1 MADDPTVLTLTPPRQ
16 PDRGALL
23 RYVEDMLLE
32 LADLCASVGEGGLA
46 ASLAI
51 ATIQAGAA
59 GERRRGAATSGA
71 QPALDRA

>member
-1 MADDPTVLTLTPPRQ
+1 MADDSSAAPAVDGR
-16 PDRGALL
+16 PDPVGLL

-32 LADLCASVGEGGLA
+32 LAQLSASVGESALA

-59 GERRRGAATSGA
+59 GERRRNGG
-71 QPALDRA
+71 QG